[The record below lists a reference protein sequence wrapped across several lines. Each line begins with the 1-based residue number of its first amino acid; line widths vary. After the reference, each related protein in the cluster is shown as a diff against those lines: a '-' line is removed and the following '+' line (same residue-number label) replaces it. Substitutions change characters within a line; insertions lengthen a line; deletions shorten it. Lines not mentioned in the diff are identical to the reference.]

1 MKTGRLATLTS
12 LLSPYV
18 ELGNHRLQ
26 TLCLLITAMVSART
40 VNPSHL
46 AAERASEVLV
56 ASTYRRLQRFFQY
69 VRLPEGWAVKV
80 IIALSGAQPPWLP
93 CLDRTNWKIG
103 KKEAN
108 NLMLAIVTQRFRVPL
123 MSRSAAASR
132 RRSGMTS
139 PTFEASPLQAGTW
152 TILDR
157 AGTSNTEERIALL
170 RRYLARFEAVSIR
183 LLLADREFIGLKW
196 LTFLDQS
203 KVPFVIRMKEN
214 LIVNTKD
221 GRTLSLT
228 SLFRRC
234 RGRKTIEAAFE
245 APGEATGDGEH
256 LDLHFVARRLDGGEL
271 LIVASNVPA
280 ANPRNAYRK
289 RWAIECLFGDAETR
303 GFNLEDTRLTSA
315 DKLGLLLAVVA
326 LAVAWVCRTATDL
339 TGTKAP
345 KRKKHGYYAKSWFR
359 IGFDELRRRL
369 GTKPER
375 AIASWAKIPKS
386 CAVV

>member
-1 MKTGRLATLTS
+1 MKIDQLATLTS

-18 ELGNHRLQ
+18 ELGNHRLR
-26 TLCLLITAMVSART
+26 TLCLLITALVSART
-40 VNPSHL
+40 VNLSHL

-69 VRLPEGWAVKV
+69 VRPPEDWASQLIV
-80 IIALSGAQPPWLP
+80 ALSGARAPWLL

-103 KKEAN
+103 KKEIN
-108 NLMLAIVTQRFRVPL
+108 ILVLAIVTQRFRVPL
-123 MSRSAAASR
+123 M
-132 RRSGMTS
+132 
-139 PTFEASPLQAGTW
+139 W

-157 AGTSNTEERIALL
+157 AGTSNTEERVALL

-203 KVPFVIRMKEN
+203 KVPFAIRMKEN
-214 LIVNTKD
+214 LIVSTKD
-221 GRTLSLT
+221 GRTLSLA

-234 RGRKTIEAAFE
+234 RGRKTVEAAFE
-245 APGEATGDGEH
+245 ATSDGDR

-271 LIVASNVPA
+271 LIVAGNAPA
-280 ANPRNAYRK
+280 ANPLNAYRK
-289 RWAIECLFGDAETR
+289 RWAIECLFGDAKTR

-339 TGTKAP
+339 MGTKAP

-369 GTKPER
+369 RTKPDL

>member
-1 MKTGRLATLTS
+1 M
-12 LLSPYV
+12 
-18 ELGNHRLQ
+18 
-26 TLCLLITAMVSART
+26 
-40 VNPSHL
+40 
-46 AAERASEVLV
+46 

-69 VRLPEGWAVKV
+69 VRPPEDWAAKV
-80 IIALSGAQPPWLP
+80 IVALSGAQPPWLL

-108 NLMLAIVTQRFRVPL
+108 ILMLAIVTQRFRIPL
-123 MSRSAAASR
+123 MSRSGGPSA

-139 PTFEASPLQAGTW
+139 PTFEASPLQAGMW

-170 RRYLARFEAVSIR
+170 RRYLTHFEAVSNR

-203 KVPFVIRMKEN
+203 KVPFAIRMKEN
-214 LIVNTKD
+214 LIVKTKN
-221 GRTLSLT
+221 GRTLSLA

-234 RGRKTIEAAFE
+234 RGRKTVEAAFE
-245 APGEATGDGEH
+245 ATSDGER
-256 LDLHFVARRLDGGEL
+256 LDLNFVARRLRGGEL
-271 LIVASNVPA
+271 LIVAGNVLA
-280 ANPRNAYRK
+280 ANPLNAYRK
-289 RWAIECLFGDAETR
+289 RWAIECLFGDVKTR
-303 GFNLEDTRLTSA
+303 GFNLEDTRLTSTE
-315 DKLGLLLAVVA
+315 KLGLLLAVVA

-339 TGTKAP
+339 MGKSAP

-369 GTKPER
+369 RTKPDI

>member
-1 MKTGRLATLTS
+1 MKADQLATLTS

-26 TLCLLITAMVSART
+26 TLCLLISSLVSART
-40 VNPSHL
+40 VNLSHL
-46 AAERASEVLV
+46 AAERAGEVLV

-69 VRLPEGWAVKV
+69 VRPPEDWAAQLIV
-80 IIALSGAQPPWLP
+80 ALSGAQPPWLL

-108 NLMLAIVTQRFRVPL
+108 ILVPAIVTRRFRVPL
-123 MSRSAAASR
+123 MSRSAGAKR
-132 RRSGMTS
+132 RRSGVTS
-139 PTFEASPLQAGTW
+139 PTFAAMRLQAGMW

-170 RRYLARFEAVSIR
+170 SRYLARFEAASIR

-196 LTFLDQS
+196 LAFLDRS
-203 KVPFVIRMKEN
+203 KVPFAIRMKEN
-214 LIVNTKD
+214 LIVSTND
-221 GRTLSLT
+221 GRTLSLA
-228 SLFRRC
+228 SLLRRC
-234 RGRKTIEAAFE
+234 RGRKTVEAAFE
-245 APGEATGDGEH
+245 AAGDGER
-256 LDLHFVARRLDGGEL
+256 LDLHFAARRLDGGEL
-271 LIVASNVPA
+271 LIVASNALA
-280 ANPRNAYRK
+280 ANPLNAYRK
-289 RWAIECLFGDAETR
+289 RWAIECWFGDAKTR

-339 TGTKAP
+339 MGKSAP
-345 KRKKHGYYAKSWFR
+345 KRKKHGHYAKSWFR

-369 GTKPER
+369 RTKPDL
-375 AIASWAKIPKS
+375 AIACWAKIPKS
-386 CAVV
+386 CAVA

>member
-1 MKTGRLATLTS
+1 MKADQLATLTS

-26 TLCLLITAMVSART
+26 TLCLLITALVSART
-40 VNPSHL
+40 VNLSHL

-56 ASTYRRLQRFFQY
+56 ASTYRRLQRFFQH
-69 VRLPEGWAVKV
+69 VRPPEDWAAKV
-80 IIALSGAQPPWLP
+80 IVALSGARPPWFL

-108 NLMLAIVTQRFRVPL
+108 ILMLAIVTQRFRIPL
-123 MSRSAAASR
+123 M
-132 RRSGMTS
+132 
-139 PTFEASPLQAGTW
+139 W

-157 AGTSNTEERIALL
+157 AGTSDTEERVALL

-196 LTFLDQS
+196 LAFLDQN
-203 KVPFVIRMKEN
+203 KVPFAIRMKEK
-214 LIVNTKD
+214 LIVRTKD
-221 GRTLSLT
+221 GRKLSLA
-228 SLFRRC
+228 SLLRRC
-234 RGRKTIEAAFE
+234 RGRKTVEAAFE
-245 APGEATGDGEH
+245 APGEATGEAPGEATGDGER
-256 LDLHFVARRLDGGEL
+256 LDLHFAARRLDGGEL

-280 ANPRNAYRK
+280 ANPLTAYRK
-289 RWAIECLFGDAETR
+289 RWAIECLFGDAKTR

-326 LAVAWVCRTATDL
+326 LAVAWVYRTATNL
-339 TGTKAP
+339 MGKSAP

-369 GTKPER
+369 RTKPDL
-375 AIASWAKIPKS
+375 AIACWAKIPKS
-386 CAVV
+386 CVVV

>member
-1 MKTGRLATLTS
+1 MKADQLATLTA

-18 ELGNHRLQ
+18 ELGNHRLR
-26 TLCLLITAMVSART
+26 TLCLLITALVSART
-40 VNPSHL
+40 VNLSHL

-69 VRLPEGWAVKV
+69 VRPPEDWAAKV
-80 IIALSGAQPPWLP
+80 IVALSGAKLPWLL

-108 NLMLAIVTQRFRVPL
+108 ILVLAIVTQRFRIPL
-123 MSRSAAASR
+123 M
-132 RRSGMTS
+132 
-139 PTFEASPLQAGTW
+139 W

-196 LTFLDQS
+196 LTFLDQN
-203 KVPFVIRMKEN
+203 KVSFAIRMKEN
-214 LIVNTKD
+214 LIVSTKD
-221 GRTLSLT
+221 GRTLSLA

-234 RGRKTIEAAFE
+234 RGRKSVEAAFV
-245 APGEATGDGEH
+245 ATGEDER
-256 LDLHFVARRLDGGEL
+256 LDLHFVARRLRGGEL
-271 LIVASNVPA
+271 LIVASNVPT
-280 ANPRNAYRK
+280 ANPLNTYRK
-289 RWAIECLFGDAETR
+289 RWAIECLFGDTKTR

-339 TGTKAP
+339 MGKSTP

-369 GTKPER
+369 RTKPDI
-375 AIASWAKIPKS
+375 AIASWAKIPKYR
-386 CAVV
+386 AVV

>member
-1 MKTGRLATLTS
+1 MKADQLATLTS

-26 TLCLLITAMVSART
+26 TLCLLITALVSART
-40 VNPSHL
+40 VNLSHL

-69 VRLPEGWAVKV
+69 VRPPEDWAAKV
-80 IIALSGAQPPWLP
+80 IIALSGARPPWLL

-108 NLMLAIVTQRFRVPL
+108 ILVLAIVTQRFRIPL
-123 MSRSAAASR
+123 M
-132 RRSGMTS
+132 
-139 PTFEASPLQAGTW
+139 W

-157 AGTSNTEERIALL
+157 AGASNTEERVTLL
-170 RRYLARFEAVSIR
+170 RRYLASFEAVSIR

-196 LTFLDQS
+196 LTFLDQN
-203 KVPFVIRMKEN
+203 KVPFAIRMKEK
-214 LIVNTKD
+214 LIVRTKD
-221 GRTLSLT
+221 GRKFSLA
-228 SLFRRC
+228 SLLRRC
-234 RGRKTIEAAFE
+234 RGRKTVEAAF
-245 APGEATGDGEH
+245 EATGDGEH
-256 LDLHFVARRLDGGEL
+256 LDLHFAARRLDGGEL
-271 LIVASNVPA
+271 LIVASNAPA
-280 ANPRNAYRK
+280 ANPLNAYRK
-289 RWAIECLFGDAETR
+289 RWAIECLFGDAKTR

-326 LAVAWVCRTATDL
+326 LAVAWVCRTATNL
-339 TGTKAP
+339 MGKSAP

-369 GTKPER
+369 RTKPDL
-375 AIASWAKIPKS
+375 AIACWTKIPKS

>member
-1 MKTGRLATLTS
+1 MKTDQLATLTS

-40 VNPSHL
+40 VNLSHL

-69 VRLPEGWAVKV
+69 VRPPEDWAAQLIV
-80 IIALSGAQPPWLP
+80 ALSGAQPPWLL

-108 NLMLAIVTQRFRVPL
+108 ILMLAIVTQRFRIPL
-123 MSRSAAASR
+123 M
-132 RRSGMTS
+132 
-139 PTFEASPLQAGTW
+139 W

-170 RRYLARFEAVSIR
+170 RRYLARFDAVSIR

-203 KVPFVIRMKEN
+203 KVPFAIRMKEN

-221 GRTLSLT
+221 GRTLSLA

-234 RGRKTIEAAFE
+234 RGRKTVEAAFE
-245 APGEATGDGEH
+245 ATSDSER
-256 LDLHFVARRLDGGEL
+256 LDLHFVARRLGGGEL
-271 LIVASNVPA
+271 LIVAGNVPA
-280 ANPRNAYRK
+280 TNPLNAYRK
-289 RWAIECLFGDAETR
+289 RWVIECLFGDAKTR

-315 DKLGLLLAVVA
+315 DKLGLLMAVVA

-339 TGTKAP
+339 MGKSTP

-369 GTKPER
+369 RTKPDRGTRSPVKNVLATDLVVEHVEAEGR
-375 AIASWAKIPKS
+375 LRLRL
-386 CAVV
+386 AVELPL

>member
-1 MKTGRLATLTS
+1 MKTDQLATLTS
-12 LLSPYV
+12 LLSPYI

-40 VNPSHL
+40 VNLSHL

-69 VRLPEGWAVKV
+69 VRPPEDWAAQLIV
-80 IIALSGAQPPWLP
+80 ALSGAQPPWLL

-108 NLMLAIVTQRFRVPL
+108 ILMLAIVTQRFRIPL
-123 MSRSAAASR
+123 M
-132 RRSGMTS
+132 
-139 PTFEASPLQAGTW
+139 W

-203 KVPFVIRMKEN
+203 KVPFAIRMKEN
-214 LIVNTKD
+214 LIVSTKD
-221 GRTLSLT
+221 GRTLSLA

-234 RGRKTIEAAFE
+234 RGRKTVEAAFE
-245 APGEATGDGEH
+245 ATSDGER

-271 LIVASNVPA
+271 LIVAGNVPA
-280 ANPRNAYRK
+280 ANPLNTYRK
-289 RWAIECLFGDAETR
+289 RWAIECLFGDAKTR

-315 DKLGLLLAVVA
+315 DKLGLLMAVVA

-339 TGTKAP
+339 MGKSAP
-345 KRKKHGYYAKSWFR
+345 KRKRHGYYAKSWFR

-369 GTKPER
+369 RTKPHL
-375 AIASWAKIPKS
+375 AIEAWAKIPKS